1 MHFEKIN
8 IHLNLFKS
16 RIILN
21 LKYSSDTYEINV
33 KITLLHETHHWLL
46 GRGDLGFEGHG
57 MLQPSATSGFDI
69 QNLVTG
75 SGALLGGGEPSRVT
89 NFTPADSV
97 QRIIGRQCAFI
108 RGKTGASVRL
118 QIMRFRSL

>member
-1 MHFEKIN
+1 MMGNCINARATFRFFLGKIYFLTIYFTMHFEKIN

-16 RIILN
+16 RIISN
-21 LKYSSDTYEINV
+21 LKYCSDTYEINV
-33 KITLLHETHHWLL
+33 IITLLHETHHWLL

-69 QNLVTG
+69 QNLITG
-75 SGALLGGGEPSRVT
+75 SGTLLGGGKPSRVT

-97 QRIIGRQCAFI
+97 Q
-108 RGKTGASVRL
+108 
-118 QIMRFRSL
+118 